1 METTR
6 PLFKPR
12 PDIEYRPFPNDEGK
26 NSRQSRIEIPLFVNA
41 LAIPKGARILEIG
54 CGRGIA
60 LPVLSELCLPTRLVG
75 LDIDAE
81 LLAIAA
87 EHIAA
92 EHTAAEHTDGLNV
105 ELVQGDVREM
115 PFPDG
120 SFDVVIDFGTCYHIA
135 SPETA
140 LNEVSR
146 VLAPGGLFCHE
157 TPLSQLMAHPVRWGG
172 RLLPWSKVQRLTGGR
187 RMLLW
192 SSRRRAVT
200 AAA

>member
-1 METTR
+1 MESTR
-6 PLFKPR
+6 SLFKPR

-26 NSRQSRIEIPLFVNA
+26 NTRQSRIEIPLFVNA

-75 LDIDAE
+75 LDIDPE
-81 LLAIAA
+81 LLAI
-87 EHIAA
+87 
-92 EHTAAEHTDGLNV
+92 AAEHTDGLNV
-105 ELVQGDVREM
+105 ELVQGDAREM

-120 SFDVVIDFGTCYHIA
+120 SFDVVIDFGTCYHIG
-135 SPETA
+135 SPEMA
-140 LNEVSR
+140 LNEVGR
-146 VLAPGGLFCHE
+146 VLSPGGIFCHE

-172 RLLPWSKVQRLTGGR
+172 RLLPWHQVKRLTGGR

-192 SSRRRAVT
+192 SSRRRAIAGV
-200 AAA
+200 A